1 VNITVIENIM
11 CKYCKNY
18 SAKLNAE
25 LAEKKRVF
33 NVFYLYPTLLHV
45 CKKSMSVNIAI
56 DNSIT
61 HLEIVCDSTQILV
74 HLMILE
80 ITHERQDALVGVSVL
95 LALIWRSVSRH
106 HLFVQYISLLLD
118 LT

>member
-1 VNITVIENIM
+1 MVIENVM

-25 LAEKKRVF
+25 FEEKRVF
-33 NVFYLYPTLLHV
+33 NVFYLYPTFLHV

-56 DNSIT
+56 DNSVT
-61 HLEIVCDSTQILV
+61 HLVIVCDSTQILV
-74 HLMILE
+74 HRTIME
-80 ITHERQDALVGVSVL
+80 ITHKCQDALVSVSVL
-95 LALIWRSVSRH
+95 PALSWRSVSRH
-106 HLFVQYISLLLD
+106 HLFVEYISLLLD